1 MVLLAPVPDYEGLVN
16 GCLCS
21 KTSVHFSKPSN
32 EWPNIVIFTGG
43 ARYQFDAQNRDRR
56 RIHHK
61 DDWVDAFPAAVRDF
75 NVRLHDLRELSDPNE
90 GALSACT
97 GRHTGILEGI
107 LNSPAGRYI
116 LTSCFKDIEMAVDGH
131 KPLVVL
137 PFCTSNRHRSVAMGT
152 LISAGLYVLGMDHF
166 LGHLHANAS
175 WPDMKCGG
183 KCARCRSHF
192 DHAEATQLVLAHL
205 DSQVT
210 RYATHPADRQRSR
223 GGGGTIP
230 DPAAHSAP
238 PPVTRGTSIGPPVP
252 KGPPASLRS
261 GGSGGDGGGGP
272 PNGPPAPR
280 VVPPRDDLDW
290 RDRAIRAEA
299 LLERVQVEL
308 QESKDRNTALELRIQ
323 DLETQ
328 NRNLYGQACV
338 AEQWN
343 EWFQDQQEKG
353 FLAGYHQETPQHTPR
368 STPRGTPG
376 RGSRGRS
383 SRGRSGSEDDG
394 GYISRS
400 STPQRSRSGFLR
412 RGKMGDRST
421 TPSGKG
427 RSPTPTPQ
435 GGAAGSSTD
444 RTDHSTAFGDGH
456 DAMESITEETLN
468 ANR

>member
-230 DPAAHSAP
+230 DPAAHSVP
-238 PPVTRGTSIGPPVP
+238 PPVTRGGAQKRSTTPNKQP
-252 KGPPASLRS
+252 K
-261 GGSGGDGGGGP
+261 GGSGGDGGG
-272 PNGPPAPR
+272 
-280 VVPPRDDLDW
+280 
-290 RDRAIRAEA
+290 
-299 LLERVQVEL
+299 LLEGPMLLSGAPPVVEL
-308 QESKDRNTALELRIQ
+308 VALGSWAEGAV
-323 DLETQ
+323 TQ
-328 NRNLYGQACV
+328 RFLTGSGAC
-338 AEQWN
+338 
-343 EWFQDQQEKG
+343 
-353 FLAGYHQETPQHTPR
+353 T
-368 STPRGTPG
+368 
-376 RGSRGRS
+376 
-383 SRGRSGSEDDG
+383 
-394 GYISRS
+394 
-400 STPQRSRSGFLR
+400 
-412 RGKMGDRST
+412 
-421 TPSGKG
+421 
-427 RSPTPTPQ
+427 
-435 GGAAGSSTD
+435 
-444 RTDHSTAFGDGH
+444 
-456 DAMESITEETLN
+456 
-468 ANR
+468 

>member
-1 MVLLAPVPDYEGLVN
+1 MVAPQKTHQLGPWQAAPNKQPKGGTDPGPPDPVPTQAPEQ
-16 GCLCS
+16 
-21 KTSVHFSKPSN
+21 SVSS
-32 EWPNIVIFTGG
+32 G
-43 ARYQFDAQNRDRR
+43 A
-56 RIHHK
+56 
-61 DDWVDAFPAAVRDF
+61 PAA
-75 NVRLHDLRELSDPNE
+75 SDH
-90 GALSACT
+90 S
-97 GRHTGILEGI
+97 
-107 LNSPAGRYI
+107 
-116 LTSCFKDIEMAVDGH
+116 
-131 KPLVVL
+131 
-137 PFCTSNRHRSVAMGT
+137 
-152 LISAGLYVLGMDHF
+152 
-166 LGHLHANAS
+166 
-175 WPDMKCGG
+175 
-183 KCARCRSHF
+183 
-192 DHAEATQLVLAHL
+192 
-205 DSQVT
+205 
-210 RYATHPADRQRSR
+210 
-223 GGGGTIP
+223 GGGHRMP
-230 DPAAHSAP
+230 
-238 PPVTRGTSIGPPVP
+238 RGPPVP
-252 KGPPASLRS
+252 KGPPAPLRS

-272 PNGPPAPR
+272 PKGPPAGR
-280 VVPPRDDLDW
+280 VLPPRDDLDW

-353 FLAGYHQETPQHTPR
+353 FLAGYHQETPQHMSR

-383 SRGRSGSEDDG
+383 TRGRSGSEDDG

-400 STPQRSRSGFLR
+400 STPQRSRSGFFR

-427 RSPTPTPQ
+427 RSPTPTPR

-456 DAMESITEETLN
+456 DTMESITEETLN
-468 ANR
+468 VVPGIDDDPDDMTPWAANLTFPDLMDLARTIKRDLNDSGHEDKRRDDWKGPVGMGNSARTVLHNMRFWWRPNCHEQPLPFTCDRSLRTWLKTVLLFEPGSIRIMLRDAPMQAQVPSLEDLNHPKGR